1 MNRRLHLQ
9 QCNTLDTLI
18 KGLVLSM
25 NLFQRRKILKKA
37 NYLDLTPVRI
47 FNHEIREDDKVN
59 ILLPRFKNK
68 IARRMF
74 KPPKKS
80 NDIPIKLDEIG
91 SAIWLL
97 IDGKLRVMEIC
108 EKMKTLYPD
117 KMQPLEEN
125 EKRVTQF
132 LSLLYQQRYISFK
145 EIMGNNNPEEKI

>member
-1 MNRRLHLQ
+1 
-9 QCNTLDTLI
+9 
-18 KGLVLSM
+18 M
-25 NLFQRRKILKKA
+25 NLFQRRKILRKA

-47 FNHEIREDDKVN
+47 SDHEIREDGKVN

-68 IARRMF
+68 IALRMF

-80 NDIPIKLDEIG
+80 NYIPIKLDEIG

-108 EKMKTLYPD
+108 EKIKTLYPD
-117 KMQPLEEN
+117 KMQLLEEN